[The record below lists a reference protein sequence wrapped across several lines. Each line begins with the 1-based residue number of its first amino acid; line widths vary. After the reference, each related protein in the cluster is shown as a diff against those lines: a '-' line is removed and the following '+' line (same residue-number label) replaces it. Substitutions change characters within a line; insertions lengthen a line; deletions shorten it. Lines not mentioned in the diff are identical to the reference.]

1 MVNQSGEIAE
11 GTVNEKSA
19 EEETDFNFESAK
31 DIQNIRWLLQ
41 NQDFEYAVP
50 FNTNILRIALNVGE
64 ERIAEMLVY
73 KYNIAIDEK
82 MLIRSIK
89 TRQMNFLYSVWAY
102 NKNYEYIAED
112 DEDEDED
119 DDDQEEDGCKRC
131 QEL

>member
-119 DDDQEEDGCKRC
+119 DEDQEEDGCKRC

>member
-1 MVNQSGEIAE
+1 M
-11 GTVNEKSA
+11 
-19 EEETDFNFESAK
+19 
-31 DIQNIRWLLQ
+31 
-41 NQDFEYAVP
+41 P

-112 DEDEDED
+112 DEDEDD
-119 DDDQEEDGCKRC
+119 DDPDDQEEQGC
-131 QEL
+131 